1 MQMNALQTITQ
12 RLLLRGLLCSSGPAI
27 FSQATAPRAP
37 IQSYLQPLVDN
48 HTIAGAVIL
57 VATRDHAA
65 YLSKPITAAALML
78 LVDEGKVNLDDPVE
92 KYLPE
97 FTGQM
102 VYRPRPAPSQT
113 APASMKPSDLVPA
126 DHPILVREIL
136 SHTSGPPY
144 IAPFLQR
151 YVRLHL
157 KLSRP
162 SPSS

>member
-1 MQMNALQTITQ
+1 
-12 RLLLRGLLCSSGPAI
+12 
-27 FSQATAPRAP
+27 
-37 IQSYLQPLVDN
+37 
-48 HTIAGAVIL
+48 
-57 VATRDHAA
+57 
-65 YLSKPITAAALML
+65 ML

-126 DHPILVREIL
+126 DHPILVREML